1 MKRRKNWKQMPD
13 AFIRH
18 RIALLKEEVDYA
30 KNLTEYNIPLKFIV
44 QRQDA
49 ITRLE
54 RLLK

>member
-1 MKRRKNWKQMPD
+1 MKRRKSWKQMPN
-13 AFIRH
+13 ALIRH